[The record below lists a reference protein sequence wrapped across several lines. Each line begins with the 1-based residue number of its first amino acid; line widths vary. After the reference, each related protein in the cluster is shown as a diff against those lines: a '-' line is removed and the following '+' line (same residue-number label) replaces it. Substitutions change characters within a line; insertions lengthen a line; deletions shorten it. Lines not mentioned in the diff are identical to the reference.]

1 MNIFYMHSH
10 LFVIGIPCMHVLPLA
25 CHFNVVLLTPL
36 LIRLFVPLSLVVFF
50 PMYIL
55 TILDYADDYVECIP
69 LHCLHFN
76 SYQFSSFQFHSIP
89 YMIELLK
96 RGLRTFTAAAT
107 DAKRTFTLHPS
118 SRHIGTYS
126 VM

>member
-1 MNIFYMHSH
+1 MYDYITSS
-10 LFVIGIPCMHVLPLA
+10 I
-25 CHFNVVLLTPL
+25 
-36 LIRLFVPLSLVVFF
+36 SLQ
-50 PMYIL
+50 
-55 TILDYADDYVECIP
+55 
-69 LHCLHFN
+69 HCLTVQFCLLYFLCSTLISGVIHYAVFTIVFIICSLSTLIMLMTMLN
-76 SYQFSSFQFHSIP
+76 KFHYIQFSSFRFGSFNFSSIV

-96 RGLRTFTAAAT
+96 RSLRTFAAAAT